1 MACDGVEVERGTGG
15 GEDGVF
21 SCLWRGTCVGRD
33 TDEVGVVLARREEA
47 DNTAG
52 DAACTLCLKAKVR
65 TEHIVYVI
73 HNAFLRHS
81 TRAAHALL
89 SRLKDEFD
97 RPPESVLER

>member
-1 MACDGVEVERGTGG
+1 MEVECGTGG

-21 SCLWRGTCVGRD
+21 SCLWRGTCVSRD

-52 DAACTLCLKAKVR
+52 DAACALCLKTKVR